1 MRVSILGAGASGI
14 FSALEIRRNTA
25 IETTVFDLNPAPGRK
40 LAVTGSGRGNL
51 TNMNQDER
59 AYRSFTIKNVFRSFP
74 LLDPLELRK
83 RLFDLGIPT
92 DQTADGWVYPMS
104 DSAAN
109 AAATLRAQLSASGVR
124 SAANTRI
131 TRVIVDHDGKFTLQS
146 DQGETFAGF
155 DALVV
160 ATGSKSYPQLGG
172 DASILESIRALGIR
186 VAEFQPAL
194 TGLILKKAE
203 KRLSG
208 VRLDVKASLRADGR
222 LLGEEAGNLIF
233 TDFGVN
239 GPAAMNLSHLVHCP
253 LSQQKPITLT
263 IDFLPEGAAATMR
276 RYFRSRAFRR
286 IPYATIWHAFLP
298 DKLCA
303 FFSDRWGAT
312 ADQPVNSVSNAQFKA
327 HLQSLA
333 AFDLPVV
340 GTKSFADA
348 QVSIGGVDLNEV
360 NPATM
365 ESKKIPGLYFAGE
378 VLDCIG
384 KCGGYNL
391 HWAFSTGVI
400 AGRAIVNNA
409 AGG

>member
-51 TNMNQDER
+51 TNMNQDES
-59 AYRSFTIKNVFRSFP
+59 AYRSFTIGNVFRTFP
-74 LLDPLELRK
+74 LLDPLELRE
-83 RLFDLGIPT
+83 RLSDLGIPT
-92 DQTADGWVYPMS
+92 YQTADGWVYPQS
-104 DSAAN
+104 CSAAN

-131 TRVIVDHDGKFTLQS
+131 TRVIVEHDGKFTLQS

-239 GPAAMNLSHLVHCP
+239 GPAAMNLSHLVHRP

-303 FFSDRWGAT
+303 FFLDRWGTT
-312 ADQPVNSVSNAQFKA
+312 ADQPVASVADAQFKA

-333 AFDLPVV
+333 AFSLSVM
-340 GTKSFADA
+340 GTKSFTDA

-365 ESKKIPGLYFAGE
+365 ESKKIPGLYFTGE

-400 AGRAIVNNA
+400 AGGAVVNSA
-409 AGG
+409 ADD

>member
-51 TNMNQDER
+51 TNMNQDES

-74 LLDPLELRK
+74 LLDPRELRK
-83 RLFDLGIPT
+83 RLADLGIPT
-92 DQTADGWVYPMS
+92 DQTADGWVYPLS
-104 DSAAN
+104 YSAAN

-186 VAEFQPAL
+186 VTEFQPAL
-194 TGLILKKAE
+194 TGLILKKKQ

-208 VRLDVKASLRADGR
+208 VRLDVKASLRADGQ

-239 GPAAMNLSHLVHCP
+239 GPAAMNLSHLVHRP
-253 LSQQKPITLT
+253 LSQQKPAILT
-263 IDFLPEGAAATMR
+263 IDFLTDSAAETAQ

-286 IPYATIWHAFLP
+286 IPYAAIWRAFLP

-303 FFSDRWGAT
+303 FFLDRWGAA
-312 ADQPVNSVSNAQFKA
+312 ADQPVDSVSDERFKT
-327 HLQSLA
+327 HLRSLA
-333 AFDLPVV
+333 AFDLPIM

-348 QVSIGGVDLNEV
+348 QVSAGGVDLNEV

-400 AGRAIVNNA
+400 AGRAVVNSA

>member
-51 TNMNQDER
+51 TNMNQDES

-74 LLDPLELRK
+74 LLDPRELRK
-83 RLFDLGIPT
+83 RLADLGIPT

-155 DALVV
+155 DALVI
-160 ATGSKSYPQLGG
+160 ATGSESYPQLGG
-172 DASILESIRALGIR
+172 DASILSSLRALGIR
-186 VAEFQPAL
+186 VTEFQPAL
-194 TGLILKKAE
+194 TGLILKKKQ

-208 VRLDVKASLRADGR
+208 VRLDVKASLRADGQ

-239 GPAAMNLSHLVHCP
+239 GPAAMNLSHLVHRP
-253 LSQQKPITLT
+253 LSQQKPTILT
-263 IDFLPEGAAATMR
+263 IDFLTDSAVETAQ

-286 IPYATIWHAFLP
+286 IPYAAIWRAFLP

-303 FFSDRWGAT
+303 FFLDRWGAA
-312 ADQPVNSVSNAQFKA
+312 ADQPVDSVSGERFKT
-327 HLQSLA
+327 HLRSLA

-391 HWAFSTGVI
+391 HWGFSTGVI

>member
-51 TNMNQDER
+51 TNMNQDES

-74 LLDPLELRK
+74 LLDPRELRK
-83 RLFDLGIPT
+83 RLADLGIPT

-186 VAEFQPAL
+186 VEEFQPAL
-194 TGLILKKAE
+194 TGLILKKKQ

-208 VRLDVKASLRADGR
+208 VRLDVKASLRADGQ

-239 GPAAMNLSHLVHCP
+239 GPAAMNL
-253 LSQQKPITLT
+253 
-263 IDFLPEGAAATMR
+263 R
-276 RYFRSRAFRR
+276 
-286 IPYATIWHAFLP
+286 
-298 DKLCA
+298 
-303 FFSDRWGAT
+303 DRK
-312 ADQPVNSVSNAQFKA
+312 SV
-327 HLQSLA
+327 
-333 AFDLPVV
+333 V
-340 GTKSFADA
+340 
-348 QVSIGGVDLNEV
+348 
-360 NPATM
+360 
-365 ESKKIPGLYFAGE
+365 
-378 VLDCIG
+378 
-384 KCGGYNL
+384 
-391 HWAFSTGVI
+391 
-400 AGRAIVNNA
+400 
-409 AGG
+409 